1 MASELLYPVMPV
13 YLKSIGFGMVAIGIL
28 EGVAEAFAGLSK
40 GYFGSYGD
48 KIGKR
53 LPFIQMG
60 YGLTALS
67 RLMLVFFTS
76 ISGVFTARLTDR
88 LGKGIRTAA
97 RDAILHAE
105 ALPQHKATVFGFH
118 RSMDTVG
125 AVLGPLLALIYLY
138 YNPGNYLDLIKWA
151 VLPCFFAVALTFVIK
166 EKPFLVTEKKFS
178 LFPIAYW
185 KTATPAFK
193 TVCLRL
199 WLFALVNSADVFL
212 LLYLKLHG
220 FTDTQMIAAYLL
232 YNVVFAATAYPIGI
246 LADKTSYKPV
256 LFTGLMLF
264 AIVYIGITLTTN
276 LLLLY
281 ALMIVYGLYAS
292 CFDATAKAFLAIHC
306 KKEEAGSAFGL
317 FGAINSLATLLAS
330 VWAGIVWQ
338 QGFPAT
344 AMVITAMVAFFI
356 AVSFWFRDVKSNQ
369 V

>member
-1 MASELLYPVMPV
+1 MFLCGCINFCNQRETL
-13 YLKSIGFGMVAIGIL
+13 
-28 EGVAEAFAGLSK
+28 
-40 GYFGSYGD
+40 
-48 KIGKR
+48 
-53 LPFIQMG
+53 
-60 YGLTALS
+60 
-67 RLMLVFFTS
+67 
-76 ISGVFTARLTDR
+76 
-88 LGKGIRTAA
+88 
-97 RDAILHAE
+97 
-105 ALPQHKATVFGFH
+105 
-118 RSMDTVG
+118 
-125 AVLGPLLALIYLY
+125 
-138 YNPGNYLDLIKWA
+138 
-151 VLPCFFAVALTFVIK
+151 
-166 EKPFLVTEKKFS
+166 LVTEKKFS